1 MTVKA
6 MHDKAWRDLNRERY
20 RETRRLRYER
30 NKEKLRAA
38 ARAKYALNREKIKA
52 ADRARYS
59 KKCQEKLEAE
69 YADPT

>member
-6 MHDKAWRDLNRERY
+6 MQDKAWRDLNRERY

-30 NKEKLRAA
+30 NKERLRAA
-38 ARAKYALNREKIKA
+38 ARAKYALNRDKIKA
-52 ADRARYS
+52 YDRARYA

-69 YADPT
+69 EVSC